1 MASTNKTEKFFN
13 NLLLLALVLGL
24 FAVGGYVLT
33 QDIPFWSLFLGIA
46 AIQIGI
52 VLSVFSFDIISRR
65 ASKTITE
72 EYKAIQCLVCNDL
85 TYVPKYKKV
94 TICDKCEVRIATA
107 VKPLIAIF
115 VGLVSIGFAINLT
128 QTNQD
133 IRRQAK
139 VTEVEYICEPGNWTP
154 AVCSCGLASQESCK
168 QGEFSRECSDE
179 KIYCCTSDSNDK
191 SSWTCKELQ

>member
-1 MASTNKTEKFFN
+1 MASTNKTEKFLN
-13 NLLLLALVLGL
+13 NFLLLALVLGL

-94 TICDKCEVRIATA
+94 TICDKCEARIATA

-115 VGLVSIGFAINLT
+115 VGLVSIGFALNLT
-128 QTNQD
+128 KTNQD
-133 IRRQAK
+133 IRRKTNVIEEAYVCQ
-139 VTEVEYICEPGNWTP
+139 PGNWSP
-154 AVCSCGLASQESCK
+154 AICSCGLEIQEGCK
-168 QGEFSRECSDE
+168 EGEEPRECSDG
-179 KIYCCTSDSNDK
+179 KIYCCAPDTKDK
-191 SSWTCKELQ
+191 SSWVCEEPQ